1 MVELLPQSDGV
12 LTGLCHPGQ
21 TMHSDLGLLQLKE
34 FLRVGAITCLWST
47 RQGGLSLWPG
57 RYLCGT
63 EKDLMQGT
71 YMSGGP
77 RSGCLLPLAHCCRGT

>member
-47 RQGGLSLWPG
+47 RQGGLSL
-57 RYLCGT
+57 
-63 EKDLMQGT
+63 
-71 YMSGGP
+71 
-77 RSGCLLPLAHCCRGT
+77 